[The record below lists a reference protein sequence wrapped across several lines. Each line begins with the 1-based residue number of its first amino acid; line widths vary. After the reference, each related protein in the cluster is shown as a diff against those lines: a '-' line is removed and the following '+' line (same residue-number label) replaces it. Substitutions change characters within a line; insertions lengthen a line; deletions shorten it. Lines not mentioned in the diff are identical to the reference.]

1 MRVFVAGATGVL
13 GTAAVRALVASG
25 HKVSGIARGGPK
37 SEALAAAGASPVQ
50 ADLFDPKS
58 LRPAVAGHD
67 VVVNLATRIPPAA
80 KAARASAWREND
92 RVREVASRNLAEA
105 AAAEGVLR
113 LVQEAISFVYED
125 GGAEWITEA
134 RAVRPSAFSASSI
147 TATDNAMGFA
157 DAYRF
162 AVALRFGL
170 VYGEDPIT
178 RWTLE
183 RVRKGK
189 PVLIGS
195 ADGYMSPIAV
205 PDAGAAVVAALAAP
219 SGVYNVSGAPLTRAE
234 WAESLGRAAGG
245 GSARFYSPLAMKV
258 LGRRVEPFTRSQ
270 RISSD
275 AFYNATGWRAKT
287 PVEEGLGAVAG
298 SEGVRGGFTGRNV

>member
-1 MRVFVAGATGVL
+1 MRVFIAGATGVL
-13 GTAAVRALVASG
+13 GASAVRALVASG
-25 HKVSGIARGGPK
+25 HKVSGIGRTGPK
-37 SEALAAAGASPVQ
+37 REALAAAGASAVQ
-50 ADLFDPKS
+50 ADLFDPAS
-58 LRPAVAGHD
+58 LRQAVAGHD
-67 VVVNLATRIPPAA
+67 VVVNLATRIPPPL
-80 KAARASAWREND
+80 KATRSGAWREND
-92 RVREVASRNLAEA
+92 RIRELASRNLAEA

-113 LVQEAISFVYED
+113 LIQEAISFVYED
-125 GGAEWITEA
+125 GGTGWITEA
-134 RAVRPSAFSASSI
+134 QAVRPNAFSASSI

-170 VYGEDPIT
+170 LYGDDPVT
-178 RWTLE
+178 HWTLE

-189 PVLIGS
+189 PVLVG
-195 ADGYMSPIAV
+195 AAEGYISPIAV

-219 SGVYNVSGAPLTRAE
+219 SGVYNVSGPPLTRAE
-234 WAESLGRAAGG
+234 WAEELGRAAGAAG
-245 GSARFYSPLAMKV
+245 PARFYSPLLLKL

-287 PVEEGLGAVAG
+287 AVADG
-298 SEGVRGGFTGRNV
+298 LADALPLS